1 MFITCTGLASNVCSS
16 DDSRRTPG
24 GKLYPDFSGMFLS
37 DRMAFQF
44 RWVIDGV
51 IAFEDDVAIALQFGT
66 TSFILV
72 RCSNP
77 KVILLRSDF
86 MSDVRI
92 LERIW
97 LSSSGVRVSSI

>member
-51 IAFEDDVAIALQFGT
+51 IAFENNVAIALQFGT
-66 TSFILV
+66 KLNTF
-72 RCSNP
+72 
-77 KVILLRSDF
+77 KVTYQFHIGTLL
-86 MSDVRI
+86 
-92 LERIW
+92 
-97 LSSSGVRVSSI
+97 

>member
-51 IAFEDDVAIALQFGT
+51 IAFENDVAIALQFGT
-66 TSFILV
+66 KLNTF
-72 RCSNP
+72 
-77 KVILLRSDF
+77 KVAYQFHIGTLL
-86 MSDVRI
+86 
-92 LERIW
+92 
-97 LSSSGVRVSSI
+97 